1 MHTLALST
9 HSSSRYRSHDHPIL
23 GLPAN
28 TDGRIS
34 FSVKELIR
42 DIDPD
47 AYTKPK
53 LSATKAERKTAKAAR
68 REEVNRRKAVQE
80 ETSLI
85 AMRVF
90 EKLLETTDEDSQSKQ
105 VATDVSTG
113 SDLYRELLANSMAH
127 ARRFSQSRSGF
138 GS

>member
-1 MHTLALST
+1 MSEKPYSRKTLKKRSQKVTGHTLSC
-9 HSSSRYRSHDHPIL
+9 D
-23 GLPAN
+23 
-28 TDGRIS
+28 D
-34 FSVKELIR
+34 VKELIR

-53 LSATKAERKTAKAAR
+53 LSASKAERKTAKAAR

-113 SDLYRELLANSMAH
+113 SDLYRMYRELLANSMAH
-127 ARRFSQSRSGF
+127 ARRFS
-138 GS
+138 

>member
-1 MHTLALST
+1 M
-9 HSSSRYRSHDHPIL
+9 
-23 GLPAN
+23 
-28 TDGRIS
+28 
-34 FSVKELIR
+34 
-42 DIDPD
+42 
-47 AYTKPK
+47 
-53 LSATKAERKTAKAAR
+53 
-68 REEVNRRKAVQE
+68 NRRKAVQE

-127 ARRFSQSRSGF
+127 AHRFGQSESVGIREVS
-138 GS
+138 